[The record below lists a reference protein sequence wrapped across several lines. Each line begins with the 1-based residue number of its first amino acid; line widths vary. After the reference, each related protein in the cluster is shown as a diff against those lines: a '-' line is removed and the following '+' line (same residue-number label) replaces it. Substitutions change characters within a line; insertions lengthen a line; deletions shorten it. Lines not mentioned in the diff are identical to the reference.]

1 MPVELWIEFIFY
13 KETRNY
19 VKNVMVYRQVYHIK
33 LGWEGNILA
42 PILDM
47 KIEK

>member
-1 MPVELWIEFIFY
+1 
-13 KETRNY
+13 
-19 VKNVMVYRQVYHIK
+19 VMAYRQVYHTK
-33 LGWEGNILA
+33 LGREGNILA